1 MGKKDKPED
10 AIMGAIFGE
19 KDEVVTEPENQQTV
33 DCDEESDNSS
43 SQSIEVRRTT
53 EFQDWLRGL
62 KDRTAQQ
69 RIAMRL
75 VRVQSGL
82 LGDVKYFNGIGEI
95 RIDYGP
101 GYRVYFVKKSN
112 VIIVLL
118 CGGDKKSQPSDVKR
132 AQDMAKEV

>member
-19 KDEVVTEPENQQTV
+19 KDESPVEPDNQETV
-33 DCDEESDNSS
+33 DCDEESDNPS
-43 SQSIEVRRTT
+43 SQLIEVRRTT

-69 RIAMRL
+69 RIATRL
-75 VRVQSGL
+75 VRMQSGL
-82 LGDVKYFNGIGEI
+82 LGDVKYFKGIGEL

-101 GYRVYFVKKSN
+101 GYRVYFVKQGN
-112 VIIVLL
+112 VVIVLL
-118 CGGDKKSQPSDVKR
+118 CGGDKKSQPSDIKR

>member
-1 MGKKDKPED
+1 
-10 AIMGAIFGE
+10 MGAIFGE
-19 KDEVVTEPENQQTV
+19 KDEAVAEPDNQQTV

-69 RIAMRL
+69 RIATRL

>member
-1 MGKKDKPED
+1 M
-10 AIMGAIFGE
+10 
-19 KDEVVTEPENQQTV
+19 
-33 DCDEESDNSS
+33 
-43 SQSIEVRRTT
+43 EVRRTT

-69 RIAMRL
+69 RIATRL